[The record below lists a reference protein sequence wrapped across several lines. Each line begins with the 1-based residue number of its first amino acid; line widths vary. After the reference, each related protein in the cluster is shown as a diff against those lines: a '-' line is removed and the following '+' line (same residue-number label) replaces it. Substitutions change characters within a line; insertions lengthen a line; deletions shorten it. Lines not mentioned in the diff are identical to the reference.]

1 MKFVDVYTCGGL
13 SVWNIQCRG
22 LMGVDVNDNV
32 KLSSFFSHLICFLDL
47 I

>member
-32 KLSSFFSHLICFLDL
+32 IKGCDICGCLL
-47 I
+47 RG